1 MTDIDKLKEKLTA
14 QRLRN
19 EIAGAFNMHLS
30 QEEKDNFNN
39 EMINKTWKYQKIYK
53 FETKPQKGH
62 EFWDVE
68 ADAFKHTF
76 GSALLYFRY
85 GDWGSTI
92 AGIMHENKTKKN
104 PRSEWNM
111 DSWNNDQ
118 GRKIAKEILK
128 EYGEDFY
135 DKNPEKCENIIAAK
149 IIVKMRNGELI
160 NHPDDKRKYKG
171 LIEHLTKKNVI
182 DDDKL
187 KNGTPTGQAAP
198 MSNSVS
204 NKSSSVSK
212 VKSESPKN
220 FSDILRQKF
229 KSIKS
234 ENNQKLSRIFKSN
247 QNQKSGNGHWVT
259 MNGAHVF
266 IED

>member
-1 MTDIDKLKEKLTA
+1 
-14 QRLRN
+14 
-19 EIAGAFNMHLS
+19 
-30 QEEKDNFNN
+30 
-39 EMINKTWKYQKIYK
+39 
-53 FETKPQKGH
+53 
-62 EFWDVE
+62 
-68 ADAFKHTF
+68 
-76 GSALLYFRY
+76 
-85 GDWGSTI
+85 
-92 AGIMHENKTKKN
+92 
-104 PRSEWNM
+104 
-111 DSWNNDQ
+111 
-118 GRKIAKEILK
+118 
-128 EYGEDFY
+128 
-135 DKNPEKCENIIAAK
+135 
-149 IIVKMRNGELI
+149 MRNGELI

-187 KNGTPTGQAAP
+187 KKGTTTGQAAP
-198 MSNSVS
+198 ISNPSPY
-204 NKSSSVSK
+204 KYSSVPK
-212 VKSESPKN
+212 PKSEPPKN